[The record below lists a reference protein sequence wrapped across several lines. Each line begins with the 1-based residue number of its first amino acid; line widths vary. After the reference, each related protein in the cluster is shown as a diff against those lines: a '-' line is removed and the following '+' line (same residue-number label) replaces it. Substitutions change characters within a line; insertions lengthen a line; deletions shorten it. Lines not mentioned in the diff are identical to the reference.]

1 MTRRPVT
8 ASYRLQLRP
17 SFGFDDA
24 SAVVPYLADLGVS
37 HVYTSPFL
45 AAAEGSDHGYDV
57 VDPTRVRDDLGGAVA
72 FDRFVATLAEHDIG
86 LIVDVVPHH
95 MSIVGP
101 GNRWWWEV
109 LTFGAQAS
117 TADWFDVDWH
127 SDDER
132 SRARVVLPILGDHYG
147 RSLEDGTIRLAR
159 QDDGAFVVCA
169 HDQELPVS
177 PSSLAPLLREV
188 GGLLGHSR
196 VVFLADALEIADL
209 L

>member
-72 FDRFVATLAEHDIG
+72 FDRFVATLAEHDLG

-109 LTFGAQAS
+109 LTFGPQAS
-117 TADWFDVDWH
+117 TADWFDIDWH

-147 RSLEDGTIRLAR
+147 RSLEDGPSGWRDETTAR
-159 QDDGAFVVCA
+159 SSCA
-169 HDQELPVS
+169 PTTK
-177 PSSLAPLLREV
+177 SSRPRRP
-188 GGLLGHSR
+188 H
-196 VVFLADALEIADL
+196 
-209 L
+209 